1 MSKLT
6 STILSAAAAALLGL
20 VPLVSAPSASA
31 AEMPMTGQWRACDF
45 SKQKWVEAVGY
56 ARPTAHLT
64 NDSGT
69 LKATIDIN
77 SALPFTHYDV
87 RVIQTPRAS
96 IGCAP
101 GAPGVITGGLQT
113 DGVGA
118 GTVALQGAV
127 ASGATG
133 AWVIVQRPAE
143 HSQTPAEFYT
153 TDFVAPI

>member
-1 MSKLT
+1 MTKLT
-6 STILSAAAAALLGL
+6 SATFAVLAATL
-20 VPLVSAPSASA
+20 VGFGSLVSAPSASA

-69 LKATIDIN
+69 LRATIDIN
-77 SALPFTHYDV
+77 TAVPYTHYDV

-118 GTVALQGAV
+118 GTATVQGAV
-127 ASGATG
+127 APGATG
-133 AWVIVQRPAE
+133 AWVIVERPSD

-153 TDFVAPI
+153 SDYVAPI